1 MKTLI
6 LQNLT
11 HRGTV
16 SAEGLLFSPKILSE
30 NVIRQRIL
38 SLWQP
43 NTKIFRYQNDF
54 ILLFPHSFR
63 IDCRYSIGLPLVR
76 FGNILS
82 SFPLQ
87 KQDLEHFRD
96 FSKTILLSVEGNI
109 ETVFIKDLAVEN
121 LENWFD
127 VSSFQIIETTTLGEV
142 KTKPI
147 ILEKIENV
155 DLREEL
161 KDVPKA
167 DEKLAEILQ
176 VLKEKKAE
184 MEMVKAKGG
193 AINTS
198 GFSGS
203 PTNSFGNL
211 LGGMVGGVASG
222 IFKALS
228 GLFSK
233 GIGQSGGGSYSS
245 GGQNGG
251 QGGWQ
256 SSGSNQPKTPGFL
269 QKMFTKMMF
278 QMKIAQLVGRK
289 QAQYLAKM
297 MEMFENGDLSEALK
311 HAIPLEDMQ
320 ALKEMSEQMPFL
332 GFLRPR
338 SDLSINYGRQ
348 TTSSS
353 AVHLED
359 QWFND
364 LRQLYRQTFDRLVA
378 QNRIE
383 EAAFVL
389 AELLKSNHEAVEF
402 LEKHGKFRLAAELAE
417 SRNLSKEIIVRQWFL
432 AGEKRKAVQLA
443 VLHNCF
449 EYVVTQLEKQNHPN
463 AAELREIW
471 AENLAESGNYPA
483 AVNTIWQLKDKREK
497 AKDWIDK
504 VIEFGGTPSAQMLVK
519 KASLF
524 PATFDEVKIKL
535 QEILAEN
542 TDEAQEKRAA
552 FAHEALRLSP
562 SVELRTLARPLI
574 RKLLSDISKGSYIF
588 TPNDLKRIVD
598 FAQDY
603 TLRTDLPKVP
613 PSAIRKAVEPLKFA
627 ISANDKG
634 STQIYDACLLPD
646 GKVAL
651 ALGEAGVKIIS
662 KNDKTIAHF
671 DQPTERFIVSDLG
684 TKAICL
690 ANRGDM
696 RRLSKIDFVER
707 KASYWCD
714 AKFDYHH
721 TATFDGNILFV
732 AERDN
737 VFAIDTNA
745 KNFEAIWN
753 VTDLGGQILE
763 INRSKSK
770 LMLLLQTYK
779 GIEKWWYELPSF
791 TLRSRNETKFL
802 EMENEHQLLESVS
815 SYVAYSLVQ
824 IIEKRKDSENRY
836 LKIYDYDK
844 QIAKLNF
851 PDETVHM
858 WIPPMVE
865 NKFVIIEY
873 QKNGYIF
880 TLYETPDVEMAQIKL
895 PENKDYS
902 VRLDEKNLTITDV
915 FGRVIIFDHQE
926 KILRKNVRI

>member
-6 LQNLT
+6 LHNLI

-16 SAEGLLFSPKILSE
+16 LAEGFLFSAKLLSE
-30 NVIRQRIL
+30 HEIRRRIL

-54 ILLFPHSFR
+54 ILLLPHSFR

-76 FGNILS
+76 FGGILS

-96 FSKTILLSVEGNI
+96 LSETILLSAEGKI
-109 ETVFIKDLAVEN
+109 ETLFIKDLAVEN
-121 LENWFD
+121 LEDWFD
-127 VSSFQIIETTTLGEV
+127 VSKFQIVETTTLGEV
-142 KTKPI
+142 KTRPVI
-147 ILEKIENV
+147 IEKVENV
-155 DLREEL
+155 DLRQEL

-167 DEKLAEILQ
+167 DEKLSEILH

-184 MEMVKAKGG
+184 MEKAKTKGG
-193 AINTS
+193 TINGGS
-198 GFSGS
+198 FSGS
-203 PTNSFGNL
+203 PANSFASI
-211 LGGMVGGVASG
+211 LGGLVGGVAGG
-222 IFKALS
+222 IFSALS

-233 GIGQSGGGSYSS
+233 GAGQSSGGGYSS
-245 GGQNGG
+245 GGQNVGQNGG
-251 QGGWQ
+251 Q
-256 SSGSNQPKTPGFL
+256 SSGDNQPKPPGFL
-269 QKMFTKMMF
+269 RKMFTKMMF

-338 SDLSINYGRQ
+338 NDLSINYGRQ
-348 TTSSS
+348 TASSS

-432 AGEKRKAVQLA
+432 AGEKRKAIQLA

-449 EYVVTQLEKQNHPN
+449 EYVVNQLEKQNHPN

-471 AENLAESGNYPA
+471 AENLANSGNYSA
-483 AVNTIWQLKDKREK
+483 AINVIWQLENKREK

-504 VIEFGGTPSAQMLVK
+504 VIEFGGTASAQMLAK
-519 KASLF
+519 KAALF
-524 PATFDEVKIKL
+524 PTEFEDVKIKL

-542 TDEAQEKRAA
+542 TDEAKEKRAA
-552 FAHEALRLSP
+552 FAHETLRLSP
-562 SVELRTLARPLI
+562 SLELRTLARPLI

-613 PSAIRKAVEPLKFA
+613 PSAIRKAFEPLKLA
-627 ISANDKG
+627 IAANDKG
-634 STQIYDACLLPD
+634 STQVYDACLLPD

-662 KNDKTIAHF
+662 KNGKTIAHF
-671 DQPTERFIVSDLG
+671 DQPTEKFIVSDLG
-684 TKAICL
+684 TKAICM
-690 ANRGDM
+690 ANRGDVW
-696 RRLSKIDFVER
+696 RLAKIDFVER

-714 AKFDYHH
+714 ATFTHF
-721 TATFDGNILFV
+721 TQTFDGNLWFIALKD
-732 AERDN
+732 EIY
-737 VFAIDTNA
+737 AIDTNA
-745 KNFEAIWN
+745 KNFESVWRVSEI
-753 VTDLGGQILE
+753 GGQIVE
-763 INRSKSK
+763 ISRSKNK
-770 LMLLLQTYK
+770 LMLLIINDK
-779 GIEKWWYELPSF
+779 GIEKWWYDLPGF
-791 TLRSRNETKFL
+791 TLRSRNEQKFL
-802 EMENEHQLLESVS
+802 EMENENQALYSLS
-815 SYVAYSLVQ
+815 SFVAYSVVT
-824 IIEKRKDSENRY
+824 IDEKREDSTSW
-836 LKIYDYDK
+836 LAKIYDYDR
-844 QIAKLNF
+844 QIAKFEFSAQTLRLGT
-851 PDETVHM
+851 PQV
-858 WIPPMVE
+858 VE
-865 NKFVIIEY
+865 NKYIINQETE
-873 QKNGYIF
+873 NGLVVN
-880 TLYETPDVEMAQIKL
+880 LYETPKSEIAKVLMAKNTSASI
-895 PENKDYS
+895 
-902 VRLDEKNLTITDV
+902 RLDEKFLTITDV

-926 KILRKNVRI
+926 KILRKNVRV